1 MNDEQVRDDAVDRIV
16 GQWRSERPELRLRPM
31 EVFGRIHRLSRLTL
45 QRIEPVYL
53 KYGIGRAEF
62 DVIASIR
69 RSGEPYTLSPK
80 QIGATLMLSSGGLT
94 GRLDKL
100 EKAGLVERLPDP
112 DDRRGLR
119 VRVTGAGLEAVDRAV
134 AEGLDVQAETLDT
147 LTVAE
152 QETLAGLL
160 RKLHNGFL
168 DEEIA

>member
-1 MNDEQVRDDAVDRIV
+1 MDDAVDRIV
-16 GQWRSERPELRLRPM
+16 GQWASEVPELRLRPM
-31 EVFGRIHRLSRLTL
+31 EVFGRIHRISRLTL

-53 KYGIGRAEF
+53 KYGIGRMEF
-62 DVIASIR
+62 DVIASLR

-100 EKAGLVERLPDP
+100 ENAGLIERLPDP
-112 DDRRGLR
+112 NDRRGLR
-119 VRVTGAGLEAVDRAV
+119 VRLTDAGKEAVGHAV
-134 AEGLDVQAETLDT
+134 AEGLDVQGEVLDT
-147 LTVAE
+147 LSAAE

-168 DEEIA
+168 GEEIS

>member
-1 MNDEQVRDDAVDRIV
+1 MRAAQDEDDAVDRIT
-16 GQWRSERPELRLRPM
+16 GQWSREMPELALRPM
-31 EVFGRIHRLSRLTL
+31 EVFGRIHRISRLTL

-53 KYGIGRAEF
+53 RYGIGRAEF

-112 DDRRGLR
+112 NDRRGLR
-119 VRVTGAGLEAVDRAV
+119 VRLTEAGREAIGHAV
-134 AEGLDVQAETLDT
+134 ADGLDVQTEVLDM
-147 LTVAE
+147 LSPEE

-160 RKLHNGFL
+160 RRLHNGFS

>member
-1 MNDEQVRDDAVDRIV
+1 MDDAVDRII
-16 GQWRSERPELRLRPM
+16 GQWTSEIPELRLRPM
-31 EVFGRIHRLSRLTL
+31 EVFGRIHRISRLTL

-53 KYGIGRAEF
+53 TYGIGRAEF

-112 DDRRGLR
+112 NDRRGLR
-119 VRVTGAGLEAVDRAV
+119 VRLTDEGRHAIDRAV
-134 AEGLDVQAETLDT
+134 TEGLDVQGEVLDT
-147 LTVAE
+147 LTAE
-152 QETLAGLL
+152 EQATLAGLL

-168 DEEIA
+168 GEEID

>member
-1 MNDEQVRDDAVDRIV
+1 MDGAQDREDAVDRIV
-16 GQWRSERPELRLRPM
+16 GQWRSERPELGLRPM

-119 VRVTGAGLEAVDRAV
+119 VRVTEAGLEAVDLAV
-134 AEGLDVQAETLDT
+134 AEGLDVQAEPLDT

-168 DEEIA
+168 DERIA